1 MHLHGLSTFWLR
13 TKFNTPSYPLSRAFS
28 LRYMAPELLASSD
41 RHSPADVFSLALTLY
56 EMCILSEHRL
66 RAGAGLS
73 PLQSGGPDWHLL
85 RNGDAPPLLGRG
97 DLLCSMIRAAMNP
110 SPAARPSTETILA
123 CADMADA
130 MRYPDPLLQSAS
142 APTLSSAICR
152 VPSFVLSMDDSL
164 NPSPLPPFRS
174 CRNAL
179 AWPRELSSASLEGQD
194 RRQAS
199 EQVFTPPHSA
209 WDEGLLDVGMGGD
222 CSYNSSA
229 RSVIMTSSSA
239 ASELA
244 SAMPSCAGTPFFEG
258 RMDTDSAHFDSLYE
272 GSLLDESPK
281 LMFRP
286 QVTFHP

>member
-1 MHLHGLSTFWLR
+1 
-13 TKFNTPSYPLSRAFS
+13 
-28 LRYMAPELLASSD
+28 MAPELLASSD

-85 RNGDAPPLLGRG
+85 RNGDAPPLMGRG
-97 DLLCSMIRAAMNP
+97 DTLRSIIRAAMDP

-123 CADMADA
+123 SADMADA
-130 MRYPDPLLQSAS
+130 MRYPDALLQSAS
-142 APTLSSAICR
+142 APSLGPTLCR
-152 VPSFVLSMDDSL
+152 VPSFVLSMDNSL

-179 AWPRELSSASLEGQD
+179 AWPRELNSASVEGQD
-194 RRQAS
+194 RRQ
-199 EQVFTPPHSA
+199 EQVYTPPHSA
-209 WDEGLLDVGMGGD
+209 WGEGLLDTCMCGD
-222 CSYNSSA
+222 YSNNSFA
-229 RSVIMTSSSA
+229 RSVVMTSSSA

-244 SAMPSCAGTPFFEG
+244 SAIPTCTGTPIFEG
-258 RMDTDSAHFDSLYE
+258 RMDMDSSHFDRLYE
-272 GSLLDESPK
+272 GSLLDESPR